1 MSEQAAERVRWLN
14 DREQRAWRAFLNMH
28 GQLTARLN
36 RELQDGAGLSSADYG
51 VLVWLS
57 EHPDGQVRM
66 LELAR
71 GLQWE
76 KSRLSHQLTRM
87 AVRGLIER
95 FDCSEDRRGAFVVLT
110 PAGRDAVEAAAPI
123 HVAGVQ
129 RYLFDAL
136 DPSQVDA
143 LHAISQGTIDRL
155 AAKRDGRGDTS
166 DDDPSIA
173 PDEPCG

>member
-1 MSEQAAERVRWLN
+1 MTERSTDARWLN
-14 DREQRAWRAFLNMH
+14 DREQLAWRAFLNMH
-28 GQLTARLN
+28 SQLTARLN
-36 RELQDGAGLSSADYG
+36 RELQDGAGLSSADYV

-57 EHPDGQVRM
+57 EQPDGPVRM

-87 AVRGLIER
+87 TARRLIER
-95 FDCSEDRRGAFVVLT
+95 SNCSEDRRGTFIVLT
-110 PAGRDAVEAAAPI
+110 PSGRDTLETAAPI
-123 HVAGVQ
+123 HVAGVR

-136 DPSQVDA
+136 DPSQLDA

-155 AAKRDGRGDTS
+155 A
-166 DDDPSIA
+166 PSA
-173 PDEPCG
+173 SAESTTATTTRP